1 MEVLAASKI
10 DADGFQLT
18 SKAALDFG
26 SLLVPLRYLLGW
38 RISTL
43 DSFTRGWED
52 MYFNKS
58 MAQHT
63 TAASQVV
70 TTIDS
75 LHSPRDIP
83 LHMTQAGAA
92 TLLRQNGNVLDIA
105 DAICSRSNRPL
116 GFVNHHC
123 VHLLLQGLCR
133 AANSCIP
140 RIACNGH
147 FQRFTFQTCCS
158 QRETLHPRH
167 RMIGRVRCGFQP
179 TKHQP
184 WSWPQPQGTYAWQN
198 QNDDGPMSGVG
209 SHVPDSVI
217 GLQSRQTQS

>member
-52 MYFNKS
+52 MYFNKW

-63 TAASQVV
+63 TAASQLV
-70 TTIDS
+70 TRIDS
-75 LHSPRDIP
+75 LHSPRDLP

-92 TLLRQNGNVLDIA
+92 TLLRQKGNVLDIA

-133 AANSCIP
+133 AANFMHSTHCMQWPFSAI
-140 RIACNGH
+140 H
-147 FQRFTFQTCCS
+147 FSNVLFAARDSASSS
-158 QRETLHPRH
+158 QDDWTRSLRLSTYEA
-167 RMIGRVRCGFQP
+167 P
-179 TKHQP
+179 TVVLASAAGNLCMAESK
-184 WSWPQPQGTYAWQN
+184 
-198 QNDDGPMSGVG
+198 
-209 SHVPDSVI
+209 
-217 GLQSRQTQS
+217 